1 MTYLVLLSLP
11 RLERQSGYSGF
22 ALPLSFLLLLLSKNS
37 LVILGIP
44 SRGAPPVL
52 VRLKSDIGA
61 VEPILRRRGGCGR
74 SRVRTLLGSGSCGRG
89 PISPPHPI
97 DTPGRQ
103 PPEEA
108 SKHWT
113 CCRRDERG
121 TLMASVCALKKING
135 YICRSSWGPVV
146 NPMVPLPIETSG
158 MRGT

>member
-11 RLERQSGYSGF
+11 RLERQSGYPGF

-61 VEPILRRRGGCGR
+61 VEPIGPSGR

-121 TLMASVCALKKING
+121 TL
-135 YICRSSWGPVV
+135 
-146 NPMVPLPIETSG
+146 
-158 MRGT
+158 